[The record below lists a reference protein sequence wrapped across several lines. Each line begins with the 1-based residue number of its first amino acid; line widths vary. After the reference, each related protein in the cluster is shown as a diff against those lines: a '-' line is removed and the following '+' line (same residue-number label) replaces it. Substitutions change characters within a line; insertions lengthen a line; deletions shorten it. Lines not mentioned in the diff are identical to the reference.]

1 MTLSEL
7 YCKRLEY
14 NAREWSLTILII
26 SVILLNFAIPFITYP
41 TTYVL
46 GILLS
51 VFGLGVNNI
60 NYSSSLNKAFKRYK
74 TGSLV
79 SYKVST
85 MMAGSMWIILS
96 ISLVLFAF
104 LPSPIMLQ
112 HLVLLSIFMFAV
124 YNTSDVSISDNEVF
138 YTIPKGK

>member
-1 MTLSEL
+1 
-7 YCKRLEY
+7 
-14 NAREWSLTILII
+14 
-26 SVILLNFAIPFITYP
+26 
-41 TTYVL
+41 
-46 GILLS
+46 
-51 VFGLGVNNI
+51 
-60 NYSSSLNKAFKRYK
+60 
-74 TGSLV
+74 
-79 SYKVST
+79 

-124 YNTSDVSISDNEVF
+124 YNTSDVSIADNEVF

>member
-124 YNTSDVSISDNEVF
+124 YNTSDVSIADNEVF